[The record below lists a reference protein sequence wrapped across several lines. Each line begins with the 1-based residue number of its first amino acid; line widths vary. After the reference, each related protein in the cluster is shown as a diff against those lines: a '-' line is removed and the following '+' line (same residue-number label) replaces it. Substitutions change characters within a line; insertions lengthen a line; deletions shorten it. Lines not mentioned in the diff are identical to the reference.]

1 MLYQKILC
9 SYGAI
14 HTKLLIAVKAGG
26 AMYMGGDNGIYLFVD
41 SVCGGEGIGGYGT
54 YMGSSM
60 VVALRYVIE

>member
-14 HTKLLIAVKAGG
+14 PTKLLVAVKVSG
-26 AMYMGGDNGIYLFVD
+26 AMYMGGSNGIYLFVD
-41 SVCGGEGIGGYGT
+41 SVCGSEGIGGYGT